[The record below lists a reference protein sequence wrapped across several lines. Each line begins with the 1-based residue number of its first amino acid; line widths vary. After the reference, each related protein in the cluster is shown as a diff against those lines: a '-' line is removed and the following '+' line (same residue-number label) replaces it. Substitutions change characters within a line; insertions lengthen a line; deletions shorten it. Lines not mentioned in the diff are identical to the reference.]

1 MYNSTRLKYALQ
13 TLRELSEERGKISKQ
28 LAALRSRCQ
37 FREQVIDSLYDYY
50 DLVSGDYYA
59 VVDGLV
65 RSTEAIEILRDYMQE
80 HHDVIDDQME
90 RMRKMLDQTVKP
102 TDTVEKL
109 DKLKNFVFYM
119 RPEAPRTL
127 AAEPKQ
133 PPTGPTP

>member
-1 MYNSTRLKYALQ
+1 MYNSTRLKQALQ
-13 TLRELSEERGKISKQ
+13 TLQALSEERGNISKQ

-80 HHDVIDDQME
+80 HYDVIDDQMQ
-90 RMRKMLDQTVKP
+90 RMRKMLDQPVKP
-102 TDTVEKL
+102 TDTIEKL
-109 DKLKNFVFYM
+109 DKLKGFVFYM
-119 RPEAPRTL
+119 RPETPRTL
-127 AAEPKQ
+127 NASPKM
-133 PPTGPTP
+133 PPGSQT